1 MTSNSKNIFYALLL
15 FGGAILIIS
24 QFILKTSISD
34 ESSDPMSVSDS
45 IRSEII
51 TPVEIATARMNT
63 FAKYLNANG
72 VLRAKREIDIFSRVS
87 GEIRKINVQNGL
99 YVHSEDVL
107 LTIDDREYRLAY
119 EKASNALISAQI
131 DYKTFSSSSA
141 IQEVDSLSVKKLMD
155 EIQSKMLIIEN
166 SFKENKIN
174 IKDYLRLKRDF
185 ETDLAYLSVH
195 RGDVM
200 ANKSGLSHARE
211 SFERA
216 KLDFEAT
223 VVKAPFD
230 GFIANN
236 DLASGMYIHPQKKL
250 FTIIDM
256 SSMMVDVEIL
266 ETEIAKVKVGIRAKI
281 IINALPN
288 EHYDGIVS
296 AINPT
301 VDTKSKSVKV
311 SVKLVNVKQLN
322 LLNMKL
328 RPGMDATVRIEIVSR
343 LNRLLIPKEAILT
356 RDQKTLVFVASNG
369 RAKWHYVTVKDE
381 NDRYV
386 EIENGLKN
394 GDSVIVK
401 GQFSLADDARIQKVN

>member
-174 IKDYLRLKRDF
+174 IKDYLRLK
-185 ETDLAYLSVH
+185 LS
-195 RGDVM
+195 
-200 ANKSGLSHARE
+200 L
-211 SFERA
+211 
-216 KLDFEAT
+216 
-223 VVKAPFD
+223 
-230 GFIANN
+230 
-236 DLASGMYIHPQKKL
+236 IH
-250 FTIIDM
+250 I
-256 SSMMVDVEIL
+256 
-266 ETEIAKVKVGIRAKI
+266 
-281 IINALPN
+281 
-288 EHYDGIVS
+288 
-296 AINPT
+296 
-301 VDTKSKSVKV
+301 
-311 SVKLVNVKQLN
+311 
-322 LLNMKL
+322 
-328 RPGMDATVRIEIVSR
+328 
-343 LNRLLIPKEAILT
+343 
-356 RDQKTLVFVASNG
+356 
-369 RAKWHYVTVKDE
+369 
-381 NDRYV
+381 
-386 EIENGLKN
+386 
-394 GDSVIVK
+394 
-401 GQFSLADDARIQKVN
+401 